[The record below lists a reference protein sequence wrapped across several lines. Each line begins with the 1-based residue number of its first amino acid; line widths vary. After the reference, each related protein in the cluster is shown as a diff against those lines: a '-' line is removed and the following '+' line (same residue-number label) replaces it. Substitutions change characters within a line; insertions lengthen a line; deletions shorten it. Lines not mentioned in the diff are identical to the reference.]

1 MQAFIYRHGQSQAG
15 SNKQQT
21 GIERARQKST
31 QINRRDRRT
40 ISKGLDRRGNPG
52 TRAIIQSRC
61 KQSPNGKAK
70 G

>member
-31 QINRRDRRT
+31 QINRRGRRSAYNCDSGDSDCV
-40 ISKGLDRRGNPG
+40 IVL
-52 TRAIIQSRC
+52 RC
-61 KQSPNGKAK
+61 ERD
-70 G
+70 